1 MVIVS
6 YFSEAVLAVKIY
18 NYLRGFQ
25 LIADRYGT
33 QNLTKEDVERI
44 HAAVKKD
51 WGPGLTY
58 EYPRINDLEDVK
70 KLFNMCDKWYEEMDS
85 TTDNVKLMRMQF
97 GFIGA
102 DKLIVE
108 ECKARGTFA
117 GPDNVPQQ
125 RRETQLYDLVQTEFK
140 SKDRNGR
147 IRKIF
152 VVDFISS
159 MVYGNMYV
167 VKYDGSKKEEKVD
180 EDEMLNLYDARV

>member
-1 MVIVS
+1 M
-6 YFSEAVLAVKIY
+6 YYLTGLLFYHVLL
-18 NYLRGFQ
+18 NLF
-25 LIADRYGT
+25 RY
-33 QNLTKEDVERI
+33 
-44 HAAVKKD
+44 
-51 WGPGLTY
+51 
-58 EYPRINDLEDVK
+58 
-70 KLFNMCDKWYEEMDS
+70 S
-85 TTDNVKLMRMQF
+85 
-97 GFIGA
+97 
-102 DKLIVE
+102 VE

-167 VKYDGSKKEEKVD
+167 VKYDGSEKEEKVD